1 MRKRRSFIIEEEPV
15 DFRCIFCCLHNFA
28 DVSAKICVGECGN
41 YQHFYFHAV
50 RISSYLAF
58 AAIAVYLLCFEV
70 SEAKKKAIALAG
82 VLYIIYVG
90 LYFSVH
96 QSLAM
101 MGLINIGNLM
111 KNDGAIYAVIAVKVL
126 LVAAAV
132 VFLLLGEKKQNETA
146 ELAEEPAAE
155 EAATPAEPVEEEKPV
170 EETQEPEPAE

>member
-1 MRKRRSFIIEEEPV
+1 MRKNQLISGAF
-15 DFRCIFCCLHNFA
+15 FA
-28 DVSAKICVGECGN
+28 VYTILQMFLQKYVWENAVITTISISMLLESAAI
-41 YQHFYFHAV
+41 
-50 RISSYLAF
+50 LAF
-58 AAIAVYLLCFEV
+58 AAIAVYQLCFEV

>member
-1 MRKRRSFIIEEEPV
+1 M
-15 DFRCIFCCLHNFA
+15 
-28 DVSAKICVGECGN
+28 
-41 YQHFYFHAV
+41 
-50 RISSYLAF
+50 
-58 AAIAVYLLCFEV
+58 
-70 SEAKKKAIALAG
+70 AG

>member
-1 MRKRRSFIIEEEPV
+1 MRKNQLISGAF
-15 DFRCIFCCLHNFA
+15 FA
-28 DVSAKICVGECGN
+28 VYTILQMFLQKYVWENAVITTISISMLLESAAI
-41 YQHFYFHAV
+41 
-50 RISSYLAF
+50 LAF

-132 VFLLLGEKKQNETA
+132 VFLLLGEMKQNETA